1 MYNDK
6 PVRSAYVIKTLYWG
20 RYHDMYGDDWVDL
33 ESIAHKDS
41 LCEAIAYAKEQCK
54 QLRTIE
60 SKVFS
65 NIAHEIMYKTEGK
78 DQTLDQCG

>member
-1 MYNDK
+1 MSR
-6 PVRSAYVIKTLYWG
+6 PVRSAYVIKTLHWG
-20 RYHDMYGDDWVDL
+20 RYPSMYGEEWVDI

-41 LCEAIAYAKEQCK
+41 LCEAIAYAKEQSK
-54 QLRTIE
+54 LLRTIE

-65 NIAHEIMYKTEGK
+65 NISHELMYKVEGK

>member
-1 MYNDK
+1 MSQ
-6 PVRSAYVIKTLYWG
+6 PVRSAYIIKTLHWG
-20 RYHDMYGDDWVDL
+20 RYPAMYGEEWVDI

-41 LCEAIAYAKEQCK
+41 LCEAIAYAKEQSK
-54 QLRTIE
+54 LLRTIE

-65 NIAHEIMYKTEGK
+65 NISNELMYKVEGK